1 MHSYGWKPN
10 GPQRMHAW
18 RYTKNKRHGLSSR
31 RDTTITAP
39 AGYVA
44 DVETVSRK
52 DFLREFKRDYQAG
65 QHLTA
70 LGPTGRGK
78 TYLIRQCLKRVC
90 SPDLQVISLHGKIK
104 GRDPVVREM
113 GKDLNLVVVPALPS
127 MNRQKYDRKVRK
139 RNGYLLIPLEKPNG
153 DPVEEDRILRR
164 EFGRGINQN
173 YRTRGRP
180 TITHVN
186 EAHQVQQELNLR
198 RQCEATLMR
207 GAPDAAMWS
216 EAQRGR
222 WLSWHTYEA
231 PEHMFV
237 FYDDVREERKRY
249 ADFGCADPDEI
260 LYITSN
266 LQTERVADGRTI
278 SQCLYIRRGG
288 GMYVIDT

>member
-1 MHSYGWKPN
+1 M
-10 GPQRMHAW
+10 
-18 RYTKNKRHGLSSR
+18 
-31 RDTTITAP
+31 
-39 AGYVA
+39 A

-52 DFLREFKRDYQAG
+52 NFLREFRADYHAG

-78 TYLIRQCLKRVC
+78 TFLVRQCLRQVC

-104 GRDPVVREM
+104 GRDPVVAEM
-113 GKDLNLVVVPALPS
+113 GKDLNLRVLPALPS
-127 MNRQKYDRKVRK
+127 LQRQKYDRKVRK
-139 RNGYLLIPLEKPNG
+139 FNGYLVIPLEKAYG
-153 DPVEEDRILRR
+153 DPAEEDRILRR

-173 YRTRGRP
+173 YRTRSRP

-186 EAHQVQQELNLR
+186 EAHQVQWELKLQK
-198 RQCEATLMR
+198 QCEQTLMR

-231 PEHMFV
+231 PEHMFI

-260 LYITSN
+260 EWITSQ
-266 LQTERVADGRTI
+266 LRTERVADGRTI

>member
-1 MHSYGWKPN
+1 MTSG
-10 GPQRMHAW
+10 RAV
-18 RYTKNKRHGLSSR
+18 S
-31 RDTTITAP
+31 
-39 AGYVA
+39 VA
-44 DVETVSRK
+44 DIDIVSRK
-52 DFLREFKRDYQAG
+52 DFLKEFREDYHAG

-78 TYLIRQCLKRVC
+78 TFLVRQCLKRVV

-104 GRDPVVREM
+104 GRDPVVGEM
-113 GKDLNLVVVPALPS
+113 GKDLNLRVVPALPS
-127 MNRQKYDRKVRK
+127 LNRQKYDRKVRK
-139 RNGYLLIPLEKPNG
+139 FNGYLVIPLEKAHG
-153 DPVEEDRILRR
+153 DPVEEERILRR

-173 YRTRGRP
+173 YRTRRRP

-186 EAHQVQQELNLR
+186 EAHQVQWELKLQK
-198 RQCEATLMR
+198 QCEAALMR
-207 GAPDAAMWS
+207 GAPDNAMWS

-231 PEHMFV
+231 PEHMFI

-260 LYITSN
+260 EYITSQ

>member
-1 MHSYGWKPN
+1 
-10 GPQRMHAW
+10 
-18 RYTKNKRHGLSSR
+18 
-31 RDTTITAP
+31 
-39 AGYVA
+39 VA
-44 DVETVSRK
+44 DIETVSRK
-52 DFLREFKRDYQAG
+52 DFLREFSRDYHSG

-90 SPDLQVISLHGKIK
+90 SPELQVISLHGKIK
-104 GRDPVVREM
+104 GRDPVVAAM
-113 GKDLNLVVVPALPS
+113 GKDLNLRVVPSLPS
-127 MNRQKYDRKVRK
+127 AQRQKYDRKVRK
-139 RNGYLLIPLEKPNG
+139 HNGYLLIPLEKPNG
-153 DPVEEDRILRR
+153 DPAEEDRVLRQ
-164 EFGRGINQN
+164 EFKRALEQN
-173 YRTRGRP
+173 YRTRKRP

-186 EAHQVQQELNLR
+186 EAHQVQEELKLKKA
-198 RQCEATLMR
+198 CEATLMR
-207 GAPDAAMWS
+207 GAPDNAMWS

-260 LYITSN
+260 EWITSQ
-266 LQTERVADGRTI
+266 LRTERVADGRTI

-288 GMYVIDT
+288 GMFVIDT